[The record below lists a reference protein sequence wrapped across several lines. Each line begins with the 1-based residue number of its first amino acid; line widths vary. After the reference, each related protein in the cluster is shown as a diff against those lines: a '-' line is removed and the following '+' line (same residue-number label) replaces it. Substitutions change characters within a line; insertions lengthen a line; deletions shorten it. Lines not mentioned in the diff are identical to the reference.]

1 VELNQCD
8 HHEVHLR
15 IRIRKKLRQLKDMDM
30 TLSEIFVWLEQ
41 DTEAEFDV
49 NMGYFL

>member
-1 VELNQCD
+1 MELKQSVR
-8 HHEVHLR
+8 HEIPLR
-15 IRIRKKLRQLKDMDM
+15 IREKLKQLKDMDM
-30 TLSEIFVWLEQ
+30 TLSENFVWLEQ